1 MKLAYR
7 RKCTANMHAVNE
19 ENGSI
24 FVSAASVMLELGLL
38 RRNVRA
44 LCLLRTPTAER

>member
-7 RKCTANMHAVNE
+7 RKCIANMHAVNA